1 MPAAVSTTLASPVPT
16 PFRVAGPGSNLPD
29 HTLLQVAAGGELII
43 AGSTGNGY
51 RLAELMGATNSMG
64 ATNPSGWSGALKG
77 KIPAG
82 VLHPAVLEP
91 IEPDQFPGLNLRL
104 PVSAAS
110 PACARRDGAR
120 IASPAVLTMRASEA

>member
-1 MPAAVSTTLASPVPT
+1 VRAAVPAAVSTTLASPVPT

-51 RLAELMGATNSMG
+51 RLAELMG